1 MLYACVSDEAGN
13 VTKGQAHFNW
23 ETTAPDVASVTWSQ
37 NGSIFTLSGYTDQ
50 DGSGLATNNTDTCT
64 AAKYSTCSVT
74 IYDRAGNSATATTPI
89 NDPGMGD
96 VNVSFAGS
104 VTESPLPPTAKITLE
119 TGQASITAW
128 RYSWTNFQYDQ
139 ASGKY
144 ICSGGNEI
152 KLATYSAGQPF
163 QPPENIARGQ
173 AKLYS
178 CVTDVIGND
187 KFFEA
192 PYYWDYSAKSG
203 SITGPEKL
211 KQGESAQYTLTLNGS
226 WEGEI
231 KLSNGAVCLFTL
243 DDYNAVTGQ
252 SACTFTVT
260 ASDSGI
266 KTLEIFAAN
275 GIDGLSVGEIKVS
288 ITTEENN
295 DDDTNPDTTPEIV
308 APNTGYSDE
317 AGLDSFVSIFAR
329 YLRSVLES
337 IAFAN

>member
-1 MLYACVSDEAGN
+1 MAIPARLRSLIMLAIAQLLYHRQIALVTARRSSFQMAQMLLGKDGAQYWKNSAPAPVAKVSPDKAPIVRIAYSWSDDLTATCSNGITTTSGSQLPAPEKGGVVLYACVSDEAGN

-119 TGQASITAW
+119 TGQASITTW

-139 ASGKY
+139 ANGKY

-152 KLATYSAGQPF
+152 NLATYSAGQPF

-178 CVTDVIGND
+178 CVT
-187 KFFEA
+187 E
-192 PYYWDYSAKSG
+192 
-203 SITGPEKL
+203 
-211 KQGESAQYTLTLNGS
+211 
-226 WEGEI
+226 
-231 KLSNGAVCLFTL
+231 
-243 DDYNAVTGQ
+243 Q
-252 SACTFTVT
+252 SAT
-260 ASDSGI
+260 I
-266 KTLEIFAAN
+266 
-275 GIDGLSVGEIKVS
+275 
-288 ITTEENN
+288 
-295 DDDTNPDTTPEIV
+295 
-308 APNTGYSDE
+308 
-317 AGLDSFVSIFAR
+317 SFSR
-329 YLRSVLES
+329 LRIIGTIRQSPVQLPVPKS
-337 IAFAN
+337 